1 MWSAIHRNAPPW
13 RKSTRPDPIPNRL
26 DRQIHREKWVLCC
39 LAAANSRNPQRIS
52 GKQALFEARA
62 ADFELLAISPDHA
75 AAVDGSPIHHRDP
88 FDCLLVAQSRCESMH
103 LLTHDSKLADYGDF
117 DIVV

>member
-1 MWSAIHRNAPPW
+1 M
-13 RKSTRPDPIPNRL
+13 
-26 DRQIHREKWVLCC
+26 CC

-117 DIVV
+117 VIVV